1 MKYMNMKKKYQPLN
15 LQFFAEGG
23 DGDNGDDS
31 GDEGDDQDD
40 DDSDEGGDD
49 DDQEEK
55 KFTQKDI
62 DKAVKDRL
70 KRERKKWKEKQQ
82 KKEKPDGKGKAG
94 DDDKDE
100 SEDSKARKAAE
111 SRASKAE
118 AKVACYEA
126 GVAKESVDDV
136 TALARAYM
144 EADEDLDLE
153 DAIEEVVKKYP
164 HFKKSSAGSD
174 EDDGDEGNK
183 KKSWGQRQS
192 GKGAKKMSG
201 VERKF
206 YELNPDLK
214 P

>member
-15 LQFFAEGG
+15 LQFFAGDG

-40 DDSDEGGDD
+40 DSDEGGDD
-49 DDQEEK
+49 DDPDEK
-55 KFTQKDI
+55 RYSQKEMD
-62 DKAVKDRL
+62 DAVKKRL
-70 KRERKKWKEKQQ
+70 AREKRKWQREQQ
-82 KKEKPDGKGKAG
+82 KKKDKPDGKGKAG

-111 SRASKAE
+111 SRATKAE

-174 EDDGDEGNK
+174 DDGDESKG

-192 GKGAKKMSG
+192 GKGGKKMSG
-201 VERKF
+201 VERAF
-206 YELNPDLK
+206 YDLNPDLK
-214 P
+214 K